1 MATASLQKI
10 FGLPPGA
17 CLRSS
22 SGYFCRLPNG
32 AIAYVP
38 SIFRLPWHPDTAR
51 LVGEQDIR
59 RLLRAET
66 VELVTGIA
74 LLLAAIHFF
83 YADIMSFYTAALSLP
98 LALLLHGITL
108 VAGAA
113 CILILNNGGMACWR
127 INLSKHLPKAPA
139 GLMAEA
145 LGRWSAGHRVW
156 ALSFLSGERAAN
168 LNKAAV
174 ILYLLMFACSG
185 PLLVVIL
192 VLVALS
198 GKAQTLDGGGGVTLA
213 VYVMISIWAF
223 VESGLVLH
231 QRMQAGRQ
239 RRIAKKAA
247 ASSL

>member
-1 MATASLQKI
+1 MATASLHKI

-32 AIAYVP
+32 AVAYVP
-38 SIFRLPWHPDTAR
+38 SVFRLPWHPETAR
-51 LVGEQDIR
+51 LVDEEDIR
-59 RLLRAET
+59 RLLRGET
-66 VELVTGIA
+66 IELVSGIA
-74 LLLAAIHFF
+74 LLVAAVHFF
-83 YADIMSFYTAALSLP
+83 YADIMAFYTAALSLP
-98 LALLLHGITL
+98 LALLLHGMTL

-113 CILILNNGGMACWR
+113 GILTLNNGGMACWR
-127 INLSKHLPKAPA
+127 ISLSKHLPKAPKGA
-139 GLMAEA
+139 MTAA
-145 LGRWSAGHRVW
+145 LKRWSAGHRVW
-156 ALSFLSGERAAN
+156 SLSFLSGERAAN

-185 PLLVVIL
+185 PLLIVIL

-198 GKAQTLDGGGGVTLA
+198 GEARTLDGAAGVTLA

-231 QRMQAGRQ
+231 QRMQAGRR

-247 ASSL
+247 SAGL

>member
-32 AIAYVP
+32 AVAYVP
-38 SIFRLPWHPDTAR
+38 SIFRLPWHPETAR
-51 LVGEQDIR
+51 LVNEEDIR
-59 RLLRAET
+59 RLLRGET
-66 VELVTGIA
+66 IELVSGIA
-74 LLLAAIHFF
+74 LLVAAVHFF
-83 YADIMSFYTAALSLP
+83 YADIMAFYTAALSLP
-98 LALLLHGITL
+98 LALLLHGVTL

-113 CILILNNGGMACWR
+113 GILMLNNGGMACWR
-127 INLSKHLPKAPA
+127 FNLSRHLPKAPA
-139 GLMAEA
+139 GAMTAA
-145 LGRWSAGHRVW
+145 LKRWSAGHRVW
-156 ALSFLSGERAAN
+156 SLSFLSGERAAN
-168 LNKAAV
+168 LNKVAV

-185 PLLVVIL
+185 PLLIVIL

-198 GKAQTLDGGGGVTLA
+198 GEARTLDGAAGVTLA

-247 ASSL
+247 SAGL